1 MNNKSQT
8 IFKNK
13 IIIPLLIM
21 LASMAIRAFYVSYI
35 SIYQNQHDGGVPYS
49 LQGHV
54 GYITWFLEDW
64 RLPDFDVRTADQFWH
79 PPLNYA
85 LSALLLKTV
94 WAIFPST
101 NGNIEIAQLLPYLY
115 VTVAIF
121 LIWRVLFFLAKEG
134 DELIVNLTLAFVAF
148 QPGLIIRSAM
158 LNNDA
163 LVLMLSILALG
174 LAIQWYYS
182 GRWGAMIG
190 CALSFGLAMMSKKSG
205 AIVALPLA
213 MLFIGRF
220 VGIFRR
226 KNFPSD
232 TDKGIN
238 EAAKGKDNK
247 KNIITHVLIQFAVFL
262 IIAAPIG
269 LWWYVRNYAL
279 YGVPFDFFW
288 NIKNGW
294 EYEEYLGNIPA
305 LTRITDFDPGHFYY
319 ANTYLQ
325 YKTNTFQDINPLIAL
340 WKSAV
345 SDVWSWTYENNK
357 IKKLSY
363 ILLISRTLLV
373 LLGTL
378 FIPVFVAGKGQKD
391 KKEND
396 TLLLRVS
403 FVSLFIALL
412 ISYYSFCFRYPYVW
426 TMDYRYIEIIIMC
439 DAIFLMTF
447 LARIKRFKV
456 IMIPVTLLIAGF
468 CITSCTFFVLAKGL
482 FGAY

>member
-1 MNNKSQT
+1 MNKKFRT
-8 IFKNK
+8 ISNNR
-13 IIIPLLIM
+13 ILIPLLIM
-21 LASMAIRAFYVSYI
+21 LASMAVRAFYVSYI

-54 GYITWFLEDW
+54 GYITWFLENW

-79 PPLNYA
+79 PPLSYA
-85 LSALLLKTV
+85 LSALLLKAVWTV
-94 WAIFPST
+94 FPST

-121 LIWRVLFFLAKEG
+121 LIWRILVFFAKEG
-134 DELIVNLTLAFVAF
+134 HELIVNLTLAFVAF

-163 LVLMLSILALG
+163 LVLVLSILALG

-182 GRWGAMIG
+182 GSWKTMIG
-190 CALSFGLAMMSKKSG
+190 TAISFGLAMMAKKSG
-205 AIVALPLA
+205 AIVALPIA
-213 MLFIGRF
+213 ILFIGRF
-220 VGIFRR
+220 VGILRGKSFA
-226 KNFPSD
+226 SD
-232 TDKGIN
+232 TAEVKDGDCKG
-238 EAAKGKDNK
+238 NK
-247 KNIITHVLIQFAVFL
+247 KNIITRVLLQLAAFL
-262 IIAAPIG
+262 IIAAPIA
-269 LWWYVRNYAL
+269 LWWYIRNYAL

-288 NIKNGW
+288 NIQNGW

-325 YKTNTFQDINPLIAL
+325 YKTNTFQDINPLIVL

-363 ILLISRTLLV
+363 ILLISRTILV

-378 FIPVFVAGKGQKD
+378 FIPVFVAGD
-391 KKEND
+391 RTNEEKEND
-396 TLLLRVS
+396 TPLLRVS
-403 FVSLFIALL
+403 FVSLFVALI
-412 ISYYSFCFRYPYVW
+412 ISYYSFCFQYPYVW

>member
-1 MNNKSQT
+1 MSKTSS
-8 IFKNK
+8 KNK
-13 IIIPLLIM
+13 ILIPLLIM

-35 SIYQNQHDGGVPYS
+35 SIYQNQHDGGIPYS
-49 LQGHV
+49 LGGHV
-54 GYITWFLEDW
+54 GYITWFLEGW

-79 PPLNYA
+79 PPLSYA
-85 LSALLLKTV
+85 LAALLLKTV
-94 WAIFPST
+94 WTIFPST
-101 NGNIEIAQLLPYLY
+101 SGNIEIAQLLPYLY

-121 LIWRVLFFLAKEG
+121 LIWRILIFFAKEG
-134 DELIVNLTLAFVAF
+134 DEYIVNLPLAFVAF

-163 LVLMLSILALG
+163 LVLMFSILALG
-174 LAIQWYYS
+174 LTIQWYY
-182 GRWGAMIG
+182 GGQWKTMIG
-190 CALSFGLAMMSKKSG
+190 TAIAFGLAMMSKKSG
-205 AIVALPLA
+205 AIVALPIA
-213 MLFIGRF
+213 MLFVGRF
-220 VGIFRR
+220 VGILTG
-226 KNFPSD
+226 KNF
-232 TDKGIN
+232 T
-238 EAAKGKDNK
+238 EAYEAKGDK
-247 KNIITHVLIQFAVFL
+247 KNIITNVLLQFAIFL
-262 IIAAPIG
+262 VIAAPIG
-269 LWWYVRNYAL
+269 LWWYVRNYMM

-378 FIPVFVAGKGQKD
+378 CIPVFIADGKAD
-391 KKEND
+391 KAAKND
-396 TLLLRVS
+396 TLLLRASV
-403 FVSLFIALL
+403 VSLFFALL
-412 ISYYSFCFRYPYVW
+412 ISYYSFCFQYPYVW
-426 TMDYRYIEIIIMC
+426 TMDYRYIEIILMC
-439 DAIFLMTF
+439 DALFLQTF
-447 LARIKRFKV
+447 LSRIKKFKALL
-456 IMIPVTLLIAGF
+456 IPVTMLIAGF
-468 CITSCTFFVLAKGL
+468 CITSCAFFVFARGL